1 MSISIT
7 AQAQAHPHGHPI
19 VWLGAKVAL
28 ALVAILLVSL
38 TAAGLETRYAA
49 TPSVDS
55 AMSWVLAGE

>member
-1 MSISIT
+1 MLEMAGSQSNSSALRDI
-7 AQAQAHPHGHPI
+7 AGH
-19 VWLGAKVAL
+19 
-28 ALVAILLVSL
+28 SL